1 MYEHPIP
8 TEALAQHNR
17 KPFHRSV
24 AALLA
29 NKSESLMGPL
39 NQKARTS
46 APIELRWATTIED
59 IRGTQ
64 RLRYQVFALEMGARL
79 SSPVPGYDIDPYD
92 SHCEHLMAVHIPSNR
107 VVGAYRLMTPIQA
120 KRLGSTYADEEFDLR
135 PLASMLGRTAEL
147 GRACVHPDFRHGPV
161 ILALWGGV
169 IRFLE
174 ANQLTAALGCV
185 SIPMVHQ
192 GLISGHLASSVW
204 QQMQIAHL
212 APANL
217 RVTPRLPL
225 PVDSWSGEERLG
237 DEDVEPPPLL
247 KGYLRLGAKVLGPP
261 AWDPVFNTADLPVLL
276 ETKDLPARYRERF
289 LRS

>member
-1 MYEHPIP
+1 MHEYPMP

-17 KPFHRSV
+17 KPFHRSM
-24 AALLA
+24 AALQA
-29 NKSESLMGPL
+29 NKSEALLGPR
-39 NQKARTS
+39 QQDARTS

-59 IRGTQ
+59 IRATQ

-79 SSPVPGYDIDPYD
+79 STPVPGHDIDPYD
-92 SHCEHLMAVHIPSNR
+92 SHCEHLMAVHSPSNR
-107 VVGAYRLMTPIQA
+107 VVGAYRLMTPAQA

-135 PLASMLGRTAEL
+135 PLAPILGHTAEL
-147 GRACVHPDFRHGPV
+147 GRACVHPDFRQGPV

-174 ANQLTAALGCV
+174 ANQLAAALGCV

-192 GLISGHLASSVW
+192 GLISGYLASSVW
-204 QQMQIAHL
+204 RQMQMAHL
-212 APANL
+212 APPHL
-217 RVTPRLPL
+217 RVAPRLPL
-225 PVDSWSGEERLG
+225 PVDSWSGEEQLVG
-237 DEDVEPPPLL
+237 EDCEAPPLL

-276 ETKDLPARYRERF
+276 QTKDLPARYRERF
-289 LRS
+289 LRN